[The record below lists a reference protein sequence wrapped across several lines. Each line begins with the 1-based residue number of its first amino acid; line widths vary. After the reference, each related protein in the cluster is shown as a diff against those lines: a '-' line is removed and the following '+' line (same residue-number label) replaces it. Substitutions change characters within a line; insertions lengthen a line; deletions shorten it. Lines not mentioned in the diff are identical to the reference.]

1 MTRPARRSVMLPAI
15 AALGLAAAVLTLVLG
30 AADPRLPDLLF
41 GAWRLRHVMLA
52 GAFIVLAGA
61 CLATWLGR
69 TVALVFWSGTLSALL
84 LLAALEGAGR
94 AELIDWGAAAAG
106 PARDGTGAP
115 GWTLVPGVAIE
126 GETYQDIATL
136 FGIPHDPIP
145 FAYATDEFGFR
156 NAAGEAAGA
165 GIILLGD
172 SIVLGAQVPR
182 AQTIDSIVETA
193 TGRPAAQAALLGLS
207 IQEQHDMLRGAGLP
221 LEGKQIVQFL
231 FEGNDLL
238 DSRAFRRSG
247 GTRQATDPGGAGTGD
262 KAKAAGGSF
271 IKRLWAPLVRRSNPP
286 ARYAGCEIGDQAYLF
301 LWTRKSFDGVRDE
314 FGAITEAI
322 LAFRGEVEGAG
333 ARYAL
338 VFVPTKYRVLQPS
351 CAFPGGSLIAAPEE
365 QLSDLPDALA
375 AWARASG
382 FAYLDLT
389 GPLQQAAAKG
399 TYSWFWGDTHW
410 TAEGH
415 AVAGRAVARWLER
428 LR

>member
-1 MTRPARRSVMLPAI
+1 MTRPARRSAMLPVI

-52 GAFIVLAGA
+52 GALTVLAAA

-94 AELIDWGAAAAG
+94 TGLINWDAPAGAAQ
-106 PARDGTGAP
+106 DGTGAP
-115 GWTLVPGVAIE
+115 GWTLAPGVAIE

-145 FAYATDEFGFR
+145 FAYATDEYGFR

-182 AQTIDSIVETA
+182 GQTIDSVVETA

-247 GTRQATDPGGAGTGD
+247 GTRQATDPAGTGD
-262 KAKAAGGSF
+262 EAKAGGGSF
-271 IKRLWAPLVRRSNPP
+271 IKQLWGPLVRRSNPP
-286 ARYAGCEIGDQAYLF
+286 ARYAGCEIGDQEYLF

-314 FGAITEAI
+314 FDAIAEAI
-322 LAFRGEVEGAG
+322 LTFRDEVEEAG

-351 CAFPGGSLIAAPEE
+351 CAFPEGSLIANPEE
-365 QLSDLPDALA
+365 QLSDLPDAFA
-375 AWARASG
+375 TWARASG
-382 FAYLDLT
+382 IAHLDLT
-389 GPLQQAAAKG
+389 GPLQQAAAEG

-415 AVAGRAVARWLER
+415 AVAGRAVARWLEG